1 MAKTKGYIQLDLF
14 GKAPEVIID
23 THEVNTGK
31 KTSITL
37 FLERIKTNKISY
49 TVKKLD
55 IGDIIFPNNF
65 AIERKT
71 VRDFL
76 NSLMGSKNGRARLFE
91 QIRLLS
97 QSYEHPFLLIE
108 GGLSVRLDVWDKAI
122 YIPIRKKRLR
132 KRIYAVIEERIG
144 VHPNAFLGTIK
155 KIEDMGITV
164 LKSYDPLHGC
174 QILWSLFLKARGK
187 EALNEEISIDKYPVI
202 RVKPRLKGIREQ
214 QIFFLCGLP
223 GISYAR
229 AIRILET
236 YKTPYNAIMK
246 VRRWDIDVT
255 GIGPGILDKV
265 HKVLFQESIKKDE
278 EK

>member
-1 MAKTKGYIQLDLF
+1 MAKTRGYIQLDLF

-23 THEVNTGK
+23 THEVNIGK

-37 FLERIKTNKISY
+37 FLERIKTNKINY
-49 TVKKLD
+49 AVKKLD
-55 IGDIIFPNNF
+55 IGDIIFPNDF

-108 GGLSVRLDVWDKAI
+108 GGLSIRLDAWDKAI
-122 YIPIRKKRLR
+122 YIPVRKKKLR

-144 VHPNAFLGTIK
+144 VHPNAFLGTIR

-164 LKSYDPLHGC
+164 LKSYDSSHGC
-174 QILWSLFLKARGK
+174 QILWNLFLKARGK
-187 EALNEEISIDKYPVI
+187 ETLNEEISLDKYPVI
-202 RVKPRLKGIREQ
+202 RVKPKLKGIREQ

-246 VRRWDIDVT
+246 VRRWDIDVA